1 MHFVCFSTM
10 ADKVLEKITVC
21 TLVVAL
27 SAGRHLNKSV
37 VSVRECTEIYKVTLL
52 YCYSLL
58 FFVAKHNAEFMKA
71 NNANSAHKTVK
82 AFLISWVVWPTMP
95 GLDTRLYDSISY
107 NMLLLM
113 LSNSCSVLVHQNWQ
127 HWMSDI
133 LRRTICIITTCI
145 KLPLYHCLLYYDWYY
160 VRYGL

>member
-21 TLVVAL
+21 TPVVAL

-37 VSVRECTEIYKVTLL
+37 VSVRKCTEIYKVTLL
-52 YCYSLL
+52 YCYCLL

-82 AFLISWVVWPTMP
+82 AFLIS
-95 GLDTRLYDSISY
+95 
-107 NMLLLM
+107 
-113 LSNSCSVLVHQNWQ
+113 
-127 HWMSDI
+127 
-133 LRRTICIITTCI
+133 
-145 KLPLYHCLLYYDWYY
+145 
-160 VRYGL
+160 